1 MVLQYCIYIV
11 SESTNTTFTLTKET
25 NIFSYMHLCFFETS
39 SEWAFGSKSYRIIPL
54 ICRCIFLWDLLFC
67 CDLWYCQSQTS
78 WRYQNLVRGDELQSQ
93 PPKMV
98 SRGFL
103 HHCCKTKGHVCWK
116 LGCMNA
122 EAIITLITWF
132 FYRRTN
138 SSPCRATF
146 AGKFDRCILGINIW
160 SFADQTPPNQS
171 CCFAFCFP
179 RNTFVSFG
187 LNDLWS

>member
-1 MVLQYCIYIV
+1 
-11 SESTNTTFTLTKET
+11 
-25 NIFSYMHLCFFETS
+25 MHLCFFETS

-132 FYRRTN
+132 STGGLTLRHAELHLLGSLTDVSLASTSDLLQIKHHPIRAAV
-138 SSPCRATF
+138 SPF
-146 AGKFDRCILGINIW
+146 ASPGTLL
-160 SFADQTPPNQS
+160 SLL
-171 CCFAFCFP
+171 
-179 RNTFVSFG
+179 V
-187 LNDLWS
+187 